1 MFLVQ
6 LHVLIVV
13 LLMYVL
19 GVLPIIFLI
28 LQLIVVLYV
37 LQDVKHQ
44 DVLLLQDQ
52 VELLLAMLVKILTIE
67 IQSVLVQIPIIV
79 IFVLPVIINGSD
91 VEVHK
96 ILQPMEL
103 SNQPNVF
110 LDTSYMIIRNILKI
124 ILAINL

>member
-1 MFLVQ
+1 
-6 LHVLIVV
+6 
-13 LLMYVL
+13 MYVL

-110 LDTSYMIIRNILKI
+110 LDTSYMLELIT
-124 ILAINL
+124 